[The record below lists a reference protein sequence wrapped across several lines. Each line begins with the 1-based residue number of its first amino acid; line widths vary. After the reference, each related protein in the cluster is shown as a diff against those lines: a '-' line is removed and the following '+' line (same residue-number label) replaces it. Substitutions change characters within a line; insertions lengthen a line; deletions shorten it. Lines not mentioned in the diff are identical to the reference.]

1 MGKKKVKK
9 LHISQFHHGN
19 GEYASDVFM
28 IKNINSYKLRIGPY
42 FLDIPVI
49 DILKSLKPYSPNVI
63 NNLAETEDIVHR
75 MFSPIDN
82 LGRTRFFCTYH
93 VRKVIMTNRIS
104 ENTVNRSKI
113 NAILSML
120 NSNGKST
127 LHLGN
132 MVLFYDDFAV
142 SDKLIPRIRKVHC
155 EHSFSEY
162 MTLPLLSLRMPEIDV
177 LKLEKCYILID
188 IHHNL
193 YLFLLSSRIH
203 ALNLVFKPV

>member
-1 MGKKKVKK
+1 M
-9 LHISQFHHGN
+9 HISQFHHGS

-28 IKNINSYKLRIGPY
+28 VKHINFYKLCIDPY

-49 DILKSLKPYSPNVI
+49 DLLKSLKPHSPNVI
-63 NNLAETEDIVHR
+63 NILADTEDIVHR
-75 MFSPIDN
+75 MLSPIDN

-93 VRKVIMTNRIS
+93 VRKVIMTNHIN

-120 NSNGKST
+120 NPNGKST
-127 LHLGN
+127 LHLVN

-155 EHSFSEY
+155 EHSFSEH
-162 MTLPLLSLRMPEIDV
+162 MTLPLLSLRLPKIDV

-193 YLFLLSSRIH
+193 SIFLLSSRIH
-203 ALNLVFKPV
+203 ALNLVFKPA